1 VVAVCGSVNSAVMP
15 FSKIMRLVPSI
26 QSFQIIFVFL
36 FIALSIGCLSSN
48 DLEDAKAAASKVHS
62 QMQSG
67 DYASI
72 YRESAPRFKS
82 VGSESQFVSKMQEV
96 SQVTGALKKAEAISF
111 EAGVDS
117 NIGKTYTLLSEL
129 EFERGIFRERM
140 IFTRSDSGQM
150 QLWKLDMDRAE

>member
-1 VVAVCGSVNSAVMP
+1 
-15 FSKIMRLVPSI
+15 MRLRLPI
-26 QSFQIIFVFL
+26 QSFQIIFIFL
-36 FIALSIGCLSSN
+36 FIALSISCLSSH
-48 DLEDAKAAASKVHS
+48 DLEDAKAIASKVHS
-62 QMQSG
+62 QMQSS

-96 SQVTGALKKAEAISF
+96 SQETGTLKKAEIISY

-129 EFERGIFRERM
+129 EFERGIYRERM
-140 IFTRSDSGQM
+140 ILTRSENGQM
-150 QLWKLDMDRAE
+150 QLWKLDIDRAE